1 MKSIKTRKMVFI
13 MISVVTLIALIVGCG
28 PKPDFWGSAEKGLIL
43 TYRAADK
50 TTMKYEL
57 SSTMKQI
64 MDMMGNEIEND
75 VETLIGFSVDQ
86 KSLAEKGLRLGVT
99 IDTMYISVVSPMGSM
114 KPDLKPVIGKSFEM
128 SLSPQGKEYDF
139 EGIKDIVYDMAEGG
153 KRNLIDQFQTIFPD
167 LPGKPVKF
175 GDIWTS
181 SDTIKIDQGGMG
193 LTMLFSNIHTLEGIE
208 TVDGIECVKVA
219 TKVKGS
225 LSGKGQQGPADLVFD
240 ADIEGNDTWYFAY
253 KKGIL
258 VKYVGEGLTE
268 GTVVVSGPQDMS
280 IPMTME
286 MDAETKLVK

>member
-1 MKSIKTRKMVFI
+1 

-240 ADIEGNDTWYFAY
+240 ADIEGNDTWYFA
-253 KKGIL
+253 
-258 VKYVGEGLTE
+258 
-268 GTVVVSGPQDMS
+268 
-280 IPMTME
+280 ME